1 MMRLKDRV
9 ALITGGGRGIGRAI
23 AERLAGEGAA
33 VMLASLTE
41 SELQATAEAIQQSGG
56 RAAFLAGDISEEAFV
71 TRLVEETRREL
82 GEIDILVN
90 NAGIYSAVAAL
101 HEVSLEEWDRVIKVN
116 LRAPFLLLR
125 AVLPAMVERGR
136 GVVLNIASISGKAA
150 FPWSNAYGVSK
161 AALIQLSRT
170 AAAEVARS
178 GVRVNA
184 LCPGPV
190 LGTRMQQ
197 ELRRELGKRLNVTD
211 ERVAEQID
219 GSLLQGRPQRPEEV
233 AAAAL
238 FLCSDDASAITGQ
251 AVNVDGG
258 AVFY

>member
-1 MMRLKDRV
+1 MRLKDRV
-9 ALITGGGRGIGRAI
+9 ALITGGGRGIGRVI
-23 AERLAGEGAA
+23 AERFAGEGAA
-33 VMLASLTE
+33 VMLAGLTE
-41 SELQATAEAIQQSGG
+41 GDLQATAGAIQKAGG
-56 RAAFLAGDISEEAFV
+56 WVAYLVGDVSEEANV
-71 TRLVEETRREL
+71 TRLVEATRGEL

-90 NAGIYSAVAAL
+90 NAGVYPTMKAL
-101 HEVSLEEWDRVIKVN
+101 HEVPLEEWERVMRVN

-125 AVLPAMVERGR
+125 AVLPGMVERGR

-150 FPWSNAYGVSK
+150 FPWSGAYGASK
-161 AALIQLSRT
+161 AGLIQLSRT
-170 AAAEVARS
+170 AAAEVARN

-190 LGTRMQQ
+190 AGTRMHAQ
-197 ELRRELGKRLNVTD
+197 LRRELAEKMNLSA
-211 ERVAEQID
+211 EEVAEQVD

>member
-1 MMRLKDRV
+1 MRLKDRV
-9 ALITGGGRGIGRAI
+9 ALITGGGRGIGRAM
-23 AERLAGEGAA
+23 AERFAGEGAA
-33 VMLASLTE
+33 VMLAGLTE
-41 SELQATAEAIQQSGG
+41 SDLQATAGAIQKAGG
-56 RAAFLAGDISEEAFV
+56 RVAFLAGDVTEEANV
-71 TRLVEETRREL
+71 TRLVEETRGQL
-82 GEIDILVN
+82 GAIDILVN
-90 NAGIYSAVAAL
+90 NAGVYPAMQAL
-101 HEVSLEEWDRVIKVN
+101 HEVPLEEWDRVMRVN
-116 LRAPFLLLR
+116 LRAPFLLMR

-150 FPWSNAYGVSK
+150 FPWSGAYGASK
-161 AALIQLSRT
+161 AGLIQLSRT
-170 AAAEVARS
+170 AAAEVARN

-190 LGTRMQQ
+190 GGTRMQEQ
-197 ELRRELGKRLNVTD
+197 LRRELGEKMNISG
-211 ERVAEQID
+211 EQVAERID
-219 GSLLQGRPQRPEEV
+219 GGLLQGRPQRPEEV

>member
-1 MMRLKDRV
+1 MRLKDRA

-23 AERLAGEGAA
+23 AERFAGEGAA
-33 VMLASLTE
+33 VMLAGLTE
-41 SELQATAEAIQQSGG
+41 GDLQATAEAIQKAGG
-56 RAAFLAGDISEEAFV
+56 RVAFLAGDVSEEAFV

-90 NAGIYSAVAAL
+90 NAGVYSAVAAL
-101 HEVSLEEWDRVIKVN
+101 HEVSLEEWDRVMSVN
-116 LRAPFLLLR
+116 LRGPFLLLR
-125 AVLPAMVERGR
+125 AVLPAMVEQGR

-150 FPWSNAYGVSK
+150 FPWSGAYSASK
-161 AALIQLSRT
+161 AGLIQLSRT
-170 AAAEVARS
+170 AAAEVARN

-190 LGTRMQQ
+190 GGTRMQEQ
-197 ELRRELGKRLNVTD
+197 LRRELGKRMNISG
-211 ERVAEQID
+211 EQVAERID